1 MSNLASVLTA
11 AGYTVTSMP
20 GVTSLPSDISPY
32 GQIWHYG
39 IEDSPSAADE
49 QTLESFV
56 RSGGSLFLTG
66 EWGDSTNWDNQA
78 DQDLI
83 NALVPTGS
91 ISMPGDD
98 DPGIALPVN
107 PTVIDNAGQAPNALT
122 TWTGSAVGGMTG
134 VPAANV
140 FVSDSNGDAA
150 AALWDNLGSGKGRLA
165 ILMDINWAQTSYM
178 DPTTMPL
185 VTQDLPDFLSN

>member
-1 MSNLASVLTA
+1 
-11 AGYTVTSMP
+11 
-20 GVTSLPSDISPY
+20 
-32 GQIWHYG
+32 
-39 IEDSPSAADE
+39 
-49 QTLESFV
+49 
-56 RSGGSLFLTG
+56 
-66 EWGDSTNWDNQA
+66 
-78 DQDLI
+78 
-83 NALVPTGS
+83 
-91 ISMPGDD
+91 
-98 DPGIALPVN
+98 
-107 PTVIDNAGQAPNALT
+107 
-122 TWTGSAVGGMTG
+122 MTG